1 MKKGMLILSGVFGLS
16 MIALILLIM
25 VYIGKNSISGSNGS
39 RETVSDTV
47 QETTTVQSV
56 YLVTIPKEI
65 QLPGWAEEFK
75 GTIEENLLP
84 VNPYSRPGT
93 KLEEVNAIVIHY
105 VGNPGTTAAQNR
117 SYFENISKTGEASV
131 SSHFIVGLEGE
142 IIQCVPLDEISYA
155 SNDRNKDTV
164 SIECCHPNK
173 SGKFSAATQ
182 TALIQLCAWLCGNYG
197 MDTSDIIRHYDVTG
211 KMCPKYYVKH
221 KDAWTT
227 LKKNISIELSRYSKK
242 ETEK

>member
-1 MKKGMLILSGVFGLS
+1 

-39 RETVSDTV
+39 KETVSDTV

-117 SYFENISKTGEASV
+117 SYFENIIETGEASV
-131 SSHFIVGLEGE
+131 SSHFIVGLDGE

-155 SNDRNKDTV
+155 SNTRNEDTIAV
-164 SIECCHPNK
+164 ETCHPDET
-173 SGKFSAATQ
+173 GKYNQ
-182 TALIQLCAWLCGNYG
+182 TTYDSMVKLTAYLCILYNLNP
-197 MDTSDIIRHYDVTG
+197 DKDVIRHYDVTG
-211 KMCPKYYVKH
+211 KECPKYFVDYENEWSLFKAQVKRQMSENN
-221 KDAWTT
+221 
-227 LKKNISIELSRYSKK
+227 LFNKKQCRSIP
-242 ETEK
+242 

>member
-65 QLPGWAEEFK
+65 QLPGWVEEFK

-117 SYFENISKTGEASV
+117 SYFENIIETGEASV
-131 SSHFIVGLEGE
+131 SSHFIVGLDGE

-155 SNDRNKDTV
+155 SNTRNEDTIAV
-164 SIECCHPNK
+164 ETCHPDET
-173 SGKFSAATQ
+173 GKYNQ
-182 TALIQLCAWLCGNYG
+182 TTYDSMVKLTAYLCILYNLNP
-197 MDTSDIIRHYDVTG
+197 DKDVIRHYDVTG
-211 KMCPKYYVKH
+211 KECPKYFVDYENEWSLFKAQVKRQM
-221 KDAWTT
+221 
-227 LKKNISIELSRYSKK
+227 S
-242 ETEK
+242 EK

>member
-39 RETVSDTV
+39 RETVADTM

-117 SYFENISKTGEASV
+117 SYFENIIETGEASV
-131 SSHFIVGLEGE
+131 SSHFIVGLDGE

-155 SNDRNKDTV
+155 SNTRNEDTIAV
-164 SIECCHPNK
+164 ETCHPDET
-173 SGKFSAATQ
+173 GKYNQ
-182 TALIQLCAWLCGNYG
+182 TTYDSMVKLTAYLCILYNLNP
-197 MDTSDIIRHYDVTG
+197 DKDVIRHYDVTG
-211 KMCPKYYVKH
+211 KECPKYFVDYENEWSLFKAQVKRQM
-221 KDAWTT
+221 
-227 LKKNISIELSRYSKK
+227 S
-242 ETEK
+242 EK

>member
-39 RETVSDTV
+39 KETVSDTV

-75 GTIEENLLP
+75 GTIEENLLA
-84 VNPYSRPGT
+84 VYPYSLPGT
-93 KLEEVNAIVIHY
+93 KLEEGNAIVIHY

-117 SYFENISKTGEASV
+117 SYFENIIETGEASV
-131 SSHFIVGLEGE
+131 SSHFIVGLDGE

-155 SNDRNKDTV
+155 SNTRNEDTIAV
-164 SIECCHPNK
+164 ETCHPDET
-173 SGKFSAATQ
+173 GKYNQ
-182 TALIQLCAWLCGNYG
+182 TTYDSMVKLTAYLCILYNLNP
-197 MDTSDIIRHYDVTG
+197 DKDVIRHYDVTG
-211 KMCPKYYVKH
+211 KECPKYFVDYENEWSLFKAQVKRQM
-221 KDAWTT
+221 
-227 LKKNISIELSRYSKK
+227 S
-242 ETEK
+242 EK

>member
-1 MKKGMLILSGVFGLS
+1 MTDEEMDCKAKITNEASDCADQCCHISCVVTAYRQFDGLPVDSGRAMEKAGRER
-16 MIALILLIM
+16 IRPALLTPN
-25 VYIGKNSISGSNGS
+25 KNS
-39 RETVSDTV
+39 
-47 QETTTVQSV
+47 
-56 YLVTIPKEI
+56 
-65 QLPGWAEEFK
+65 
-75 GTIEENLLP
+75 
-84 VNPYSRPGT
+84 RPQT
-93 KLEEVNAIVIHY
+93 KLKKVNGIVVHY
-105 VGNPGTTAAQNR
+105 TANPGTDAMANR
-117 SYFENISKTGEASV
+117 NYFESRKDKPDQTKYKV
-131 SSHFIVGLEGE
+131 SSHFIIGLDGT
-142 IIQCVPLDEISYA
+142 IVQCIPLDEISYA

>member
-117 SYFENISKTGEASV
+117 SYFENIIETGEASV
-131 SSHFIVGLEGE
+131 SSHFIVGLDGE

-155 SNDRNKDTV
+155 SNTRNEDTIAV
-164 SIECCHPNK
+164 ETCHPDET
-173 SGKFSAATQ
+173 GKYNQ
-182 TALIQLCAWLCGNYG
+182 TTYDSMVKLTAYLCILYNLNP
-197 MDTSDIIRHYDVTG
+197 DKDVIRHYDVTG
-211 KMCPKYYVKH
+211 KICPKYFVDHPEEWETFH
-221 KDAWTT
+221 KDVKNAIRI
-227 LKKNISIELSRYSKK
+227 LKK
-242 ETEK
+242 

>member
-117 SYFENISKTGEASV
+117 SYFENI
-131 SSHFIVGLEGE
+131 I
-142 IIQCVPLDEISYA
+142 
-155 SNDRNKDTV
+155 
-164 SIECCHPNK
+164 
-173 SGKFSAATQ
+173 
-182 TALIQLCAWLCGNYG
+182 
-197 MDTSDIIRHYDVTG
+197 
-211 KMCPKYYVKH
+211 
-221 KDAWTT
+221 
-227 LKKNISIELSRYSKK
+227 
-242 ETEK
+242 

>member
-39 RETVSDTV
+39 RETVAYTM

-117 SYFENISKTGEASV
+117 SYFENIIETGEASV
-131 SSHFIVGLEGE
+131 SSHFIVGLDGE

-155 SNDRNKDTV
+155 SNTRNEDTIAV
-164 SIECCHPNK
+164 ETCHPDET
-173 SGKFSAATQ
+173 GKYNQ
-182 TALIQLCAWLCGNYG
+182 TTYDSMVKLTAYLCILYNLNP
-197 MDTSDIIRHYDVTG
+197 DKDVIRHYDVTG
-211 KMCPKYYVKH
+211 KECPKYFVDYENEWSLFKAQVKRQM
-221 KDAWTT
+221 
-227 LKKNISIELSRYSKK
+227 S
-242 ETEK
+242 EK

>member
-1 MKKGMLILSGVFGLS
+1 MRKRRQLKKKPFIFMLI
-16 MIALILLIM
+16 ILLA
-25 VYIGKNSISGSNGS
+25 VGIGSFY
-39 RETVSDTV
+39 VSTSYND
-47 QETTTVQSV
+47 
-56 YLVTIPKEI
+56 
-65 QLPGWAEEFK
+65 
-75 GTIEENLLP
+75 IEEYQVDNLSIQHQFLT
-84 VNPYSRPGT
+84 VNPYSRSGKT
-93 KLEEVNAIVIHY
+93 LRRVNGIVIHY
-105 VGNPGTTAAQNR
+105 TANPGSTAQNNR
-117 SYFENISKTGEASV
+117 DYFENLKNTKTTSA
-131 SSHFIVGLEGE
+131 SSHFIIGLDGE
-142 IIQCVPLDEISYA
+142 IIQCIPLNEIAYA
-155 SNDRNKDTV
+155 SNNRNRDTI

>member
-1 MKKGMLILSGVFGLS
+1 MKKGMLILSGVLGLS
-16 MIALILLIM
+16 LIALVLLIM

-117 SYFENISKTGEASV
+117 SYFENIIETGEASV
-131 SSHFIVGLEGE
+131 SSHFIVGLDGE

-155 SNDRNKDTV
+155 SNTRNEDTIAV
-164 SIECCHPNK
+164 ETCHPDET
-173 SGKFSAATQ
+173 GKYNQ
-182 TALIQLCAWLCGNYG
+182 TTYDSMVKLTAYLCILYNLNP
-197 MDTSDIIRHYDVTG
+197 DKDVIRHYDVTG
-211 KMCPKYYVKH
+211 KECPKYFVDYENEWSLFKAQVKRQM
-221 KDAWTT
+221 
-227 LKKNISIELSRYSKK
+227 S
-242 ETEK
+242 EK

>member
-1 MKKGMLILSGVFGLS
+1 MKKGMLILSGVFELS

-25 VYIGKNSISGSNGS
+25 VYIGKNSISSSNGS

-65 QLPGWAEEFK
+65 QLPRWAEEFK

-117 SYFENISKTGEASV
+117 SYFENIIETGEASV
-131 SSHFIVGLEGE
+131 SSHFIVGLDGE

-155 SNDRNKDTV
+155 SNTRNEDTIAV
-164 SIECCHPNK
+164 ETCHPDET
-173 SGKFSAATQ
+173 GKYNQ
-182 TALIQLCAWLCGNYG
+182 TTYDSMVKLTAYLCILYNLNP
-197 MDTSDIIRHYDVTG
+197 DKDVIRHYDVTG
-211 KMCPKYYVKH
+211 KECPKYFVDYENEWSLFKAQVKRQM
-221 KDAWTT
+221 
-227 LKKNISIELSRYSKK
+227 S
-242 ETEK
+242 EK

>member
-56 YLVTIPKEI
+56 YLVTLPKEI

-117 SYFENISKTGEASV
+117 SYFENIIETGEASV
-131 SSHFIVGLEGE
+131 SSHFIVGLDGE

-155 SNDRNKDTV
+155 SNTRNEDTIAV
-164 SIECCHPNK
+164 ETCHPDET
-173 SGKFSAATQ
+173 GKYNQ
-182 TALIQLCAWLCGNYG
+182 TTYDSMVKLTAYLCILYNLNP
-197 MDTSDIIRHYDVTG
+197 DKDVIRHYDVTG
-211 KMCPKYYVKH
+211 KECPKYFVDYENEWSLFKAQVKRQM
-221 KDAWTT
+221 
-227 LKKNISIELSRYSKK
+227 S
-242 ETEK
+242 EK

>member
-117 SYFENISKTGEASV
+117 SYFENIIETGEASV
-131 SSHFIVGLEGE
+131 SSHFIVGLDGE

-155 SNDRNKDTV
+155 SNTRNEDTIAV
-164 SIECCHPNK
+164 ETCHPDET
-173 SGKFSAATQ
+173 GKYNQ
-182 TALIQLCAWLCGNYG
+182 TTYDSMVKLTAYLCILYNLNP
-197 MDTSDIIRHYDVTG
+197 DKDVIRHYDVTC
-211 KMCPKYYVKH
+211 KECPKYFVDYENEWSLFKAQVKRQM
-221 KDAWTT
+221 
-227 LKKNISIELSRYSKK
+227 S
-242 ETEK
+242 EK

>member
-25 VYIGKNSISGSNGS
+25 VYIGNNSISGSNGS

-117 SYFENISKTGEASV
+117 SYFENIIETGEASV
-131 SSHFIVGLEGE
+131 SSHFIVGLDGE

-155 SNDRNKDTV
+155 SNTRNEDTIAV
-164 SIECCHPNK
+164 ETCHPDET
-173 SGKFSAATQ
+173 GKYNQ
-182 TALIQLCAWLCGNYG
+182 TTYDSMVKLTAYLCILYNLNP
-197 MDTSDIIRHYDVTG
+197 DKDVIRHYDVTG
-211 KMCPKYYVKH
+211 KECPKYFVDYENEWSLFKAQVKRQM
-221 KDAWTT
+221 
-227 LKKNISIELSRYSKK
+227 S
-242 ETEK
+242 EK

>member
-47 QETTTVQSV
+47 QEPTTVQSV

-117 SYFENISKTGEASV
+117 SYFENIIETGEASV
-131 SSHFIVGLEGE
+131 SSHFIVGLDGE

-155 SNDRNKDTV
+155 SNTRNEDTIAV
-164 SIECCHPNK
+164 ETCHPDET
-173 SGKFSAATQ
+173 GKYNQ
-182 TALIQLCAWLCGNYG
+182 TTYDSMVKLTAYLCILYNLNP
-197 MDTSDIIRHYDVTG
+197 DKDVIRHYDVTG
-211 KMCPKYYVKH
+211 KECPKYFVDYENEWSLFKAQVKRQM
-221 KDAWTT
+221 
-227 LKKNISIELSRYSKK
+227 S
-242 ETEK
+242 EK

>member
-25 VYIGKNSISGSNGS
+25 VYIEKNSISGSNRS

-117 SYFENISKTGEASV
+117 SYFENIIETGEASV
-131 SSHFIVGLEGE
+131 SSHFIVGLDGE

-155 SNDRNKDTV
+155 SNTRNEDTIAV
-164 SIECCHPNK
+164 ETCHPDET
-173 SGKFSAATQ
+173 GKYNQ
-182 TALIQLCAWLCGNYG
+182 TTYDSMVKLTAYLCILYNLNP
-197 MDTSDIIRHYDVTG
+197 DKDVIRHYDVTG
-211 KMCPKYYVKH
+211 KECPKYFVDYENEWSLFKAQVKRQM
-221 KDAWTT
+221 
-227 LKKNISIELSRYSKK
+227 S
-242 ETEK
+242 EK

>member
-25 VYIGKNSISGSNGS
+25 VYIGQNSISGSNGS

-117 SYFENISKTGEASV
+117 SYFENIIETGEASV
-131 SSHFIVGLEGE
+131 SSHFIVGLDGE

-155 SNDRNKDTV
+155 SNTRNEDTIAV
-164 SIECCHPNK
+164 ETCHPDET
-173 SGKFSAATQ
+173 GKYNQ
-182 TALIQLCAWLCGNYG
+182 TTYDSMVKLTAYLCILYNLNP
-197 MDTSDIIRHYDVTG
+197 DKDVIRHYDVTG
-211 KMCPKYYVKH
+211 KECPKYFVDYENEWSLFKAQVKRQM
-221 KDAWTT
+221 
-227 LKKNISIELSRYSKK
+227 S
-242 ETEK
+242 EK

>member
-25 VYIGKNSISGSNGS
+25 IYIGKNSISGSNGS

-117 SYFENISKTGEASV
+117 SYFENIIETGEASV
-131 SSHFIVGLEGE
+131 SSHFIVGLDGE

-155 SNDRNKDTV
+155 SNTRNEDTIAV
-164 SIECCHPNK
+164 ETCHPDET
-173 SGKFSAATQ
+173 GKYNQ
-182 TALIQLCAWLCGNYG
+182 TTYDSMVKLTAYLCILYNLNP
-197 MDTSDIIRHYDVTG
+197 DKDVIRHYDVTG
-211 KMCPKYYVKH
+211 KECPKYFVDYENEWSLFKAQVKRQM
-221 KDAWTT
+221 
-227 LKKNISIELSRYSKK
+227 S
-242 ETEK
+242 EK

>member
-47 QETTTVQSV
+47 QETTTIQSV

-117 SYFENISKTGEASV
+117 SYFENIIETGEASV
-131 SSHFIVGLEGE
+131 SSHFIVGLDGE

-155 SNDRNKDTV
+155 SNTRNEDTIAV
-164 SIECCHPNK
+164 ETCHPDET
-173 SGKFSAATQ
+173 GKYNQ
-182 TALIQLCAWLCGNYG
+182 TTYDSMVKLTAYLCILYNLNP
-197 MDTSDIIRHYDVTG
+197 DKDVIRHYDVTG
-211 KMCPKYYVKH
+211 KECPKYFVDYENEWSLFKAQVKRQM
-221 KDAWTT
+221 
-227 LKKNISIELSRYSKK
+227 S
-242 ETEK
+242 EK